1 VTEPAAASE
10 RISPTR
16 PVGAHARLAAAVQ
29 RRRLERA
36 QAAGV
41 LAFLAANAGVIV
53 WLWVHGGNLDVH
65 TTGEWLTSLARLTG
79 LLSAYL
85 ALLQVLLLGADPRA
99 RARDR
104 SRPPVGLAPLE
115 RPGLHRPRR
124 RPRPPERLG
133 VRGARPA
140 RLLR

>member
-36 QAAGV
+36 RAAGV
-41 LAFLAANAGVIV
+41 LAFLAASAGVIV

-85 ALLQVLLLGADPRA
+85 ALLQVLLLARIPALERA
-99 RARDR
+99 IGLDR
-104 SRPPVGLAPLE
+104 LSGLAAGTATSASTSSSPTSS
-115 RPGLHRPRR
+115 
-124 RPRPPERLG
+124 
-133 VRGARPA
+133 
-140 RLLR
+140 

>member
-1 VTEPAAASE
+1 MTEPAAASE

-65 TTGEWLTSLARLTG
+65 TTGE
-79 LLSAYL
+79 
-85 ALLQVLLLGADPRA
+85 
-99 RARDR
+99 
-104 SRPPVGLAPLE
+104 
-115 RPGLHRPRR
+115 
-124 RPRPPERLG
+124 
-133 VRGARPA
+133 
-140 RLLR
+140 